1 MVLVDSSDR
10 VGGTVRLTGRGVSTH
25 VSGGAVRLTGR
36 GVSTHVLKHVSVL
49 MRGRVV
55 A

>member
-1 MVLVDSSDR
+1 M
-10 VGGTVRLTGRGVSTH
+10 RLTGRGVSTH